1 MLPQCILQ
9 TVVPFTAQFLHR
21 LPVRPVAVHC
31 TGFSVLGFLPD
42 ACGYVPRMT
51 NMPEWYR
58 LALTYL
64 GVVPPDGQ
72 PPINYRSRQWW
83 LTIGVI
89 CIGVGLLVV
98 GVSRFV

>member
-1 MLPQCILQ
+1 
-9 TVVPFTAQFLHR
+9 
-21 LPVRPVAVHC
+21 
-31 TGFSVLGFLPD
+31 
-42 ACGYVPRMT
+42 MT